1 MRPSNGPRTAQGGCD
16 MVKQIKR
23 ELEQHVGAVSVEVRG
38 YTAYF
43 YSEEDGRLVCTYN
56 MRTGKVSHR

>member
-1 MRPSNGPRTAQGGCD
+1 

-23 ELEQHVGAVSVEVRG
+23 ELEQHVGAVSVEVRR

-56 MRTGKVSHR
+56 MRTGKVSHH

>member
-1 MRPSNGPRTAQGGCD
+1 